1 MIKELH
7 IIGLFEERNIYLNL
21 EKDINIIVGENG
33 TGKSHILNVVYY
45 LMSNK
50 IFELLKIDFKII
62 KIICSDNIE
71 FKLCRDELFQLYN
84 DKDLDRGPLGYI
96 KRYITKSEFEELL
109 VSIQLKK
116 DVRDLDFIS
125 NYKNSRIKMA
135 IRDLYDYLNRNELGF
150 FDFIASDNIN
160 NIKKYL
166 LKYYGNYE
174 KDSLLYLPT
183 YRRIEKGLQHLVHNT
198 DLIEEFKVEDT
209 NSLLLH
215 HQII

>member
-160 NIKKYL
+160 NSTFADK
-166 LKYYGNYE
+166 
-174 KDSLLYLPT
+174 T
-183 YRRIEKGLQHLVHNT
+183 
-198 DLIEEFKVEDT
+198 
-209 NSLLLH
+209 
-215 HQII
+215 